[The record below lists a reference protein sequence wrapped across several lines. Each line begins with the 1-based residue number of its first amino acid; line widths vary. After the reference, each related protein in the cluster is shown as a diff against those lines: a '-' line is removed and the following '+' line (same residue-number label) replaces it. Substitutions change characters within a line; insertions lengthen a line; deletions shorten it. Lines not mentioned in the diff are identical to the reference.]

1 MKIMCSMCKQVKD
14 ESEFRFIASM
24 NRHYSYCSDCNR
36 AYNRFYKRAWRERKR
51 EQCLTEQNGV

>member
-1 MKIMCSMCKQVKD
+1 MCKQVKD

-51 EQCLTEQNGV
+51 EKCLTEQDIVC